1 MTFLSPGVIVS
12 VMGKWLMVISLAL
25 ASAGCSSALED
36 GYKPRLLGA
45 SDEQR
50 RGYYATPF
58 TPQAE
63 AASQAPQQ
71 EFDARRPHPGY

>member
-1 MTFLSPGVIVS
+1 MA
-12 VMGKWLMVISLAL
+12 KWLIIISLSVL
-25 ASAGCSSALED
+25 AVGCSSRLED

-58 TPQAE
+58 TPQAQE
-63 AASQAPQQ
+63 ADQSGQQ

>member
-1 MTFLSPGVIVS
+1 MA
-12 VMGKWLMVISLAL
+12 KWLIVISLAFL
-25 ASAGCSSALED
+25 SVGCSSALED

-50 RGYYATPF
+50 RAYYATPF
-58 TPQAE
+58 TPQAAAADNE
-63 AASQAPQQ
+63 AQQ

>member
-1 MTFLSPGVIVS
+1 
-12 VMGKWLMVISLAL
+12 MGKWLIIISLAFL
-25 ASAGCSSALED
+25 AAGCSSTLED

-50 RGYYATPF
+50 RGYYASPF

-63 AASQAPQQ
+63 EANNSAQQ

>member
-1 MTFLSPGVIVS
+1 MA
-12 VMGKWLMVISLAL
+12 KWLTIISLAVL
-25 ASAGCSSALED
+25 AVGCSSTLED

-50 RGYYATPF
+50 RAYYATPF

-63 AASQAPQQ
+63 APSEEGQQ
-71 EFDARRPHPGY
+71 QFDARRPHPGY